1 MTTHRNWNLLVTLL
15 AGFAVSSCDDD
26 STSAPTLPAFDPVPD
41 AAKGPAIPP
50 AGYLVQE
57 VKDKLYW
64 VSDGIYSCMFLS
76 TGVGVIVVD
85 APQTIAPNLLA
96 AIASVTSEPITHV
109 VYSHH
114 HADHIGGAGVLP
126 KEAITIAQASTAA
139 LLRREADPNR
149 PIPTVTFD
157 DTYTLSVGT
166 QTLILDYKGPNHDVG
181 NIFIYAP
188 SQKVL
193 MLVDVVWPGWAPFDE
208 LGSPVDI
215 RGYLDA
221 HEQALAYGFDTLI
234 AGHVNRLGTRND
246 VTTDAQFI
254 ADLEA
259 NAAAAL
265 QAFDPTSVFG
275 ELSDP
280 TNVWAYGSLL
290 LAGWPGKCV
299 TRRFRPSELRGHA
312 ERVAGGRLAIER
324 RPRTG
329 NASRVVGAAAGR
341 QRAQGWRRRS
351 AGLSDQVSMMLRL
364 SRAAPLEAQPQAA
377 QPQSSIAPPGRD
389 RSTSSVTTRTRS
401 PTSLRRLTR
410 APTPSSPT

>member
-1 MTTHRNWNLLVTLL
+1 MTTHRNLKLVVTLL
-15 AGFAVSSCDDD
+15 AGLAVSSCDSD
-26 STSAPTLPAFDPVPD
+26 STSPSKPATFDPVPD
-41 AAKGPAIPP
+41 VAKGPAIPT

-85 APQTIAPNLLA
+85 APQTIAPHLLA

-126 KEAITIAQASTAA
+126 KEATIIAQTSTAA
-139 LLRREADPNR
+139 LLQREADPNR
-149 PIPTVTFD
+149 PVPTITFD

-188 SQKVL
+188 GQKVL
-193 MLVDVVWPGWAPFDE
+193 MLVDIVWPGWAPFDE

-215 RGYLDA
+215 KGYLDA
-221 HEQALAYGFDTLI
+221 LGQALAYDFDTLI
-234 AGHVNRLGTRND
+234 AGHVNRLGTRDD
-246 VTTDAQFI
+246 VTTDTQYL

-259 NAAAAL
+259 NAGAAL
-265 QAFDPTSVFG
+265 QAFDPTSVLG

-290 LAGWPGKCV
+290 LTGWPEKCV
-299 TRRFRPSELRGHA
+299 TDTLSKWRGKLGGLDVFVRANCTGMQNGLRG
-312 ERVAGGRLAIER
+312 GDL
-324 RPRTG
+324 P
-329 NASRVVGAAAGR
+329 
-341 QRAQGWRRRS
+341 
-351 AGLSDQVSMMLRL
+351 
-364 SRAAPLEAQPQAA
+364 
-377 QPQSSIAPPGRD
+377 
-389 RSTSSVTTRTRS
+389 
-401 PTSLRRLTR
+401 
-410 APTPSSPT
+410 

>member
-1 MTTHRNWNLLVTLL
+1 MSPGHEPAVGGLREIRTEERPMTTHRNLKLLMPLL
-15 AGFAVSSCDDD
+15 AGFVATGCDDD
-26 STSAPTLPAFDPVPD
+26 STSIPKPPTFDPIPD
-41 AAKGPAIPP
+41 VAKGPAIPA

-64 VSDGIYSCMFLS
+64 VSDGVYSSMFLS

-109 VYSHH
+109 DYSHH

-126 KEAITIAQASTAA
+126 KDAVYIAQSGTAA

-149 PIPTVTFD
+149 PVPTVTFD

-166 QTLILDYKGPNHDVG
+166 QTLILDYQGPNHDVG

-188 SQKVL
+188 GQKVL

-215 RGYLDA
+215 KGYLDA
-221 HEQALAYGFDTLI
+221 HGQALAYDFETLI
-234 AGHVNRLGTRND
+234 AGHVNRLGTRDD
-246 VTTDAQFI
+246 VTMDTEYL

-265 QAFDPTSVFG
+265 QKFDLTSVAG

-280 TNVWAYGSLL
+280 TNAWAYASLL
-290 LAGWPGKCV
+290 LAGWPKNCETDTLSKWRGKLGGLDVFVGANC
-299 TRRFRPSELRGHA
+299 TGMQNGLRG
-312 ERVAGGRLAIER
+312 GDL
-324 RPRTG
+324 P
-329 NASRVVGAAAGR
+329 
-341 QRAQGWRRRS
+341 
-351 AGLSDQVSMMLRL
+351 
-364 SRAAPLEAQPQAA
+364 
-377 QPQSSIAPPGRD
+377 
-389 RSTSSVTTRTRS
+389 
-401 PTSLRRLTR
+401 
-410 APTPSSPT
+410 